1 MTLKVI
7 HEKENPL
14 FKRKEVKVSVHSE
27 KSPSREEASKIL
39 ADKFSVPSGNV
50 KIKSIHGSFGSKT
63 FDIEANIYSSK
74 GEKDSVEFKKKK
86 EIASEKKLEGVK

>member
-27 KSPSREEASKIL
+27 KSPRREEASKIL

-50 KIKSIHGSFGSKT
+50 KIKVFM
-63 FDIEANIYSSK
+63 EV
-74 GEKDSVEFKKKK
+74 SVQ
-86 EIASEKKLEGVK
+86 KLLI